1 MINYKKWNTILG
13 WCFFVV
19 ATIVYFITIEDTV
32 SLWDC
37 GEYITAAY
45 KLEVGHPPGAPL
57 FMAIGRLFSFFAE
70 PTQVAVWINRLS
82 ALSSSLTILFMF
94 WSLTLLI
101 KKLILN
107 KKEALSN
114 NDVIAIFV
122 SAGIGSLAYT
132 FTDSFWFSAVE
143 GEVYAMASLFTAA
156 IFWSILKW
164 DEEMEWMQKE
174 QSNTSSSPH
183 RWLLL
188 IMFLLGLAIGVHLL
202 GILVIPSIGYFI
214 YFRYTKNV
222 TLKGIII
229 TGILA
234 VFILGFIQEGVIP
247 GSIAMASS
255 FEVAFVNSIGLPF
268 YSGSI
273 FFFALL
279 IFVCLFITRYAK
291 RKNNTIL
298 HNSMMGLIMLLIGYG
313 SFAIIVIRSNANPP
327 LDENDP
333 ENLVTLKSYLKREQY
348 GSAPIFFGQY
358 WNSELNDREQW
369 NDRDEVNL
377 RRFVIVNEEGVD
389 IKAFQNEKEAK
400 KYAKNNSAEVVEKYY
415 VSNASVR
422 ENSEPTYSQTTFFP
436 RMYYSGGSAQDKQK
450 MDGYKKWSGYDAND
464 EAETEIGN
472 DGLRLPTFG
481 ENLAYFFNYQLD
493 WMYWRYLMWNFSG
506 RQNDIQGHGD
516 AMRGNWKTGIS
527 SIDNLRLGDQENA
540 PFYTS
545 NNKSNNSFF
554 MLPFIFGLIGLI
566 FHFYKSPKDAF
577 SLLLAFLFTG
587 VMIVIYL
594 NQKPFE
600 PRERDYAYAGSFY
613 FFAFWI
619 GFGVYALI
627 DFFRHFD
634 KQMAKKIGVFSG
646 GILFLTL
653 LLDRNAP
660 VGMPAT
666 LTWIYIVIT
675 SSILVGLMLLL
686 KKIKAKEIHSIVVAG
701 TFGLC
706 IPILMA
712 FQGWDD
718 HDRSNKSSARDLSYN
733 YLNSCS
739 KNAILFTNGDN
750 DTFPLWYMQEVEGE
764 RTDVRVCNLS
774 LMQTDWYTNQM
785 KMKAY
790 KSDPLPI
797 KFREDQIL
805 MYAGQTDQVM
815 FMNLARLFDAQV
827 KPEVIQK
834 IISLRLKNKSN
845 VAKSFGIPSF
855 TFYKKVEDKSGT
867 HSLVQQGLE
876 YSPDF
881 NKNKNRDYYY
891 KPQKNGDYKKV
902 NAVEL
907 FKSFSKNEDLSKYKS
922 TFLSPIKKDSV
933 AKSLFE
939 HYQALGN
946 IFTSIKNNL
955 QSQED
960 LNALKLLNDFVS
972 ESELVWNKTSL
983 EDVMAFV
990 RNDDNIVTMD
1000 ANTFRVFPTDHFQIN
1015 INKKHVISSGIVS
1028 AKQEDLIANE
1038 ISFDFINQ
1046 TKNINYGGLTR
1057 EEVMMLD
1064 VLANNQWKR
1073 GVYFSSPGG
1082 SEVSKKLIS
1091 NGHLADVGLAHVISP
1106 LKITNSKKYFMD
1118 VKYNNLMKKYK
1129 YGEMFNDNVL
1139 TDYYAR
1145 RHTNQFRRF
1154 FYSLADEYLKEE
1166 NNKENQNKAI
1176 NLLKKSLQVMPPNIV
1191 IDGGEPGVSGERYM
1205 TQYGQIS
1212 FYIDGNLAN
1221 HVNLFYKAK
1230 ATKEAE
1236 KLGLTVLEQKKK
1248 TLNYFIKSHP
1258 HFSYTEEN
1266 IPDLMAS
1273 VYALFQLY
1281 EASKNSSEDSKNS
1294 LHKKVTKT
1302 LKDLYSKQLPKLYKK
1317 IDGLKTNEEED
1328 EDGSNSFMLKVRMD
1342 TLSKR
1347 FKFDEQAV
1355 PKKPNLANPIPNVPA
1370 SNNVGEGK

>member
-174 QSNTSSSPH
+174 QSKTSSSPH

-481 ENLAYFFNYQLD
+481 ENLTYFFNYQLD

-516 AMRGNWKTGIS
+516 AMRGK
-527 SIDNLRLGDQENA
+527 LEN
-540 PFYTS
+540 
-545 NNKSNNSFF
+545 
-554 MLPFIFGLIGLI
+554 
-566 FHFYKSPKDAF
+566 
-577 SLLLAFLFTG
+577 
-587 VMIVIYL
+587 
-594 NQKPFE
+594 
-600 PRERDYAYAGSFY
+600 
-613 FFAFWI
+613 
-619 GFGVYALI
+619 
-627 DFFRHFD
+627 
-634 KQMAKKIGVFSG
+634 
-646 GILFLTL
+646 
-653 LLDRNAP
+653 RN
-660 VGMPAT
+660 
-666 LTWIYIVIT
+666 
-675 SSILVGLMLLL
+675 
-686 KKIKAKEIHSIVVAG
+686 
-701 TFGLC
+701 
-706 IPILMA
+706 
-712 FQGWDD
+712 
-718 HDRSNKSSARDLSYN
+718 
-733 YLNSCS
+733 
-739 KNAILFTNGDN
+739 
-750 DTFPLWYMQEVEGE
+750 
-764 RTDVRVCNLS
+764 
-774 LMQTDWYTNQM
+774 
-785 KMKAY
+785 
-790 KSDPLPI
+790 
-797 KFREDQIL
+797 
-805 MYAGQTDQVM
+805 
-815 FMNLARLFDAQV
+815 
-827 KPEVIQK
+827 
-834 IISLRLKNKSN
+834 
-845 VAKSFGIPSF
+845 
-855 TFYKKVEDKSGT
+855 
-867 HSLVQQGLE
+867 
-876 YSPDF
+876 
-881 NKNKNRDYYY
+881 
-891 KPQKNGDYKKV
+891 
-902 NAVEL
+902 
-907 FKSFSKNEDLSKYKS
+907 
-922 TFLSPIKKDSV
+922 
-933 AKSLFE
+933 
-939 HYQALGN
+939 
-946 IFTSIKNNL
+946 
-955 QSQED
+955 
-960 LNALKLLNDFVS
+960 
-972 ESELVWNKTSL
+972 
-983 EDVMAFV
+983 
-990 RNDDNIVTMD
+990 
-1000 ANTFRVFPTDHFQIN
+1000 
-1015 INKKHVISSGIVS
+1015 
-1028 AKQEDLIANE
+1028 
-1038 ISFDFINQ
+1038 
-1046 TKNINYGGLTR
+1046 
-1057 EEVMMLD
+1057 
-1064 VLANNQWKR
+1064 
-1073 GVYFSSPGG
+1073 
-1082 SEVSKKLIS
+1082 
-1091 NGHLADVGLAHVISP
+1091 
-1106 LKITNSKKYFMD
+1106 
-1118 VKYNNLMKKYK
+1118 
-1129 YGEMFNDNVL
+1129 
-1139 TDYYAR
+1139 
-1145 RHTNQFRRF
+1145 
-1154 FYSLADEYLKEE
+1154 
-1166 NNKENQNKAI
+1166 
-1176 NLLKKSLQVMPPNIV
+1176 
-1191 IDGGEPGVSGERYM
+1191 
-1205 TQYGQIS
+1205 
-1212 FYIDGNLAN
+1212 
-1221 HVNLFYKAK
+1221 
-1230 ATKEAE
+1230 
-1236 KLGLTVLEQKKK
+1236 
-1248 TLNYFIKSHP
+1248 
-1258 HFSYTEEN
+1258 
-1266 IPDLMAS
+1266 
-1273 VYALFQLY
+1273 
-1281 EASKNSSEDSKNS
+1281 
-1294 LHKKVTKT
+1294 
-1302 LKDLYSKQLPKLYKK
+1302 
-1317 IDGLKTNEEED
+1317 
-1328 EDGSNSFMLKVRMD
+1328 
-1342 TLSKR
+1342 
-1347 FKFDEQAV
+1347 
-1355 PKKPNLANPIPNVPA
+1355 
-1370 SNNVGEGK
+1370 